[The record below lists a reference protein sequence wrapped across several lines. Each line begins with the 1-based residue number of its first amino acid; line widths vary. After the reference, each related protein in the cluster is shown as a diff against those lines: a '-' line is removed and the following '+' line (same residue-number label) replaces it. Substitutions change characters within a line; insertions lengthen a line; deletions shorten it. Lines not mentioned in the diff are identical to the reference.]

1 LPLLGPLLAK
11 AQLLQI
17 IVIIIIIIGMIFVYY
32 LLHGLAPANLVNQ
45 FGSVG
50 VEIRS
55 PSGYVDLGIAAY
67 DPMSGAVAPAVV
79 SDASPI
85 CFAVMYG
92 LNGTNETIQ
101 PWARAGQINPEI
113 GDFDASCALNIL
125 YDDGT
130 NVVATI
136 SIGGQLMY
144 FSTPDLTSTNDDN
157 DTYSLAPTYPVIIE
171 RSTDLVQW
179 QPVFTN
185 QISTNT
191 VNQFT
196 DWNGPPNHAFYRTC
210 LSTNSP

>member
-1 LPLLGPLLAK
+1 MLVKAGPELAII
-11 AQLLQI
+11 I
-17 IVIIIIIIGMIFVYY
+17 IVIVVFLILAAIAYI
-32 LLHGLAPANLVNQ
+32 LHGLAPANLVNQ
-45 FGSVG
+45 YGSVG
-50 VEIRS
+50 VEIVS
-55 PSGYVDLGIAAY
+55 PSGDVDLGIAAY
-67 DPMSGAVAPAVV
+67 DPMSGAVVTNAAL

-113 GDFDASCALNIL
+113 DDFDASCALNIL

-130 NVVATI
+130 NVVTTI

-157 DTYSLAPTYPVIIE
+157 DTYSLAPTYVVVIE

-196 DWNGPPNHAFYRTC
+196 DFNGPPAKAFYRTC